1 MLCCAV
7 ARAAAPALSAQ
18 DAWVRVTP
26 GSDVAAAYLTLHNAG
41 SAPVVVLGVRSPN
54 AAEAMIHE
62 TTLVNGQS
70 TMRPH
75 ERLRVAG
82 GATVHLAPG
91 GLHIML
97 HMLKHPLLPGDTVRL
112 VLLLEGGGTLEV
124 TARVRPLGAE

>member
-1 MLCCAV
+1 MLGCAL

-62 TTLVNGQS
+62 TTLANGQS
-70 TMRPH
+70 IMRPH